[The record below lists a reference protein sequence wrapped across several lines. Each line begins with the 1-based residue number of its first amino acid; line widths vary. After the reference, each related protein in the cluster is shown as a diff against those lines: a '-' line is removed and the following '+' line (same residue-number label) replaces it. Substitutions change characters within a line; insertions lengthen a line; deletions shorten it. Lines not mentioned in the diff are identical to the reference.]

1 MLKKQGI
8 VIVDPLIPVDHTLI
22 PSPPARPKNPI
33 FEDEERSKTLAK
45 LLKSKNPEDLQEA
58 NQLIQCMVKEDEV
71 RMQRASKRAH
81 TLEEVNNNVKL
92 LQEMLLHYHKED
104 SSDGDKDLM
113 RELFERCETKRL
125 TLFKMAGETEDN
137 DRSLG
142 DILQASDNLSRVI
155 NWYRKVVEGEDIN
168 GEFELPDLCDGTE
181 SVSRGI
187 PTLIDLGGFE
197 APSPTVDPVPIQAAP
212 EQPQQPPQ
220 TLIPILPP
228 PPLLPVQQHSGSA
241 AHTNKALHPMNI
253 TSSSVSV
260 CLLDEELLFLGLE
273 DASRSESLDGTPSSK
288 RDEFQVEKQEL
299 DFFAGR
305 PLSSAHVTP
314 LETQALLPAGGA
326 IAVGSQASLSSYPPL
341 LTAAPANPLACG
353 GVVLGELDMLGAQIL
368 EEARG
373 ASGRSVSL
381 PVDVSPVPA
390 SIPANPTNLLYS
402 ASAIPPLSSIAA
414 PPGSPLFS
422 SQGSPH
428 RGPAV
433 SLASVNVPLESIKP
447 SSLLPV
453 TAYDKSGFRILL
465 HFAKE
470 CPPLRPDV
478 LVVVV
483 SMLNTAPLPIR
494 NILLQA
500 AVPKTMK
507 VKLQPP
513 SGTEL
518 ALFNPIQPPAA
529 ITQVMLLANPQKE
542 RVRLR
547 YKLSFSL
554 GEETNSEVFSDTQDE
569 DLEGSRKNRSLQ

>member
-168 GEFELPDLCDGTE
+168 GEFELPDLCDGT
-181 SVSRGI
+181 
-187 PTLIDLGGFE
+187 
-197 APSPTVDPVPIQAAP
+197 
-212 EQPQQPPQ
+212 
-220 TLIPILPP
+220 
-228 PPLLPVQQHSGSA
+228 
-241 AHTNKALHPMNI
+241 
-253 TSSSVSV
+253 
-260 CLLDEELLFLGLE
+260 GLE

-554 GEETNSEVFSDTQDE
+554 GEETNSE
-569 DLEGSRKNRSLQ
+569 DLRR